1 MATATT
7 AVSPDILRQR
17 ELYYFALFRCLE
29 AALLVLW
36 ALGPIA
42 KPELLG
48 TYGQT
53 LLPVLAIGYLALAT
67 VFMLVDRI
75 KPEAAYLPWAF
86 AADLAVFAGLA
97 YLLPGSFYSFGLLML
112 VNLAAGGLLLDKRYS
127 HALTLGAIGVLVARY
142 LLLYLSGSAHADF
155 VQTLMFAATYAATVS
170 FCQMLANQAKNS
182 QALADSRGQQLAD
195 MAQMSEIIISRMRTG
210 VILLDKH
217 HSIQLSNDAAR
228 QLSQK
233 PLEKDKPLRGNL
245 PELEKQLWLWRRN
258 PESRPEPLVLYEG
271 GPEVI
276 PRFVALSLHDMMYLA
291 FLEDSRVFSGRAD
304 ELQLATLGRLSASI
318 AHEIRNP
325 LAAIS
330 YAQQL
335 LSETTELPEADKR
348 LLEIIGTQ
356 TQRMNGIIENVMRL
370 AKREAATPQS
380 IELNAFVKQFLDEH
394 LATHPQDGAHIS
406 LKPASGPAIGLF
418 DPSHLN
424 QVLGILLSNALTYGH
439 EPHQPPKI
447 QLGIRIKDKSPILEM
462 TDSGPGIPPGRN
474 HQLFNPFFT
483 TSESGTGLG
492 LYIAKQLCDANQ
504 AMISHENAFGGGSRF
519 SVRLSSGQNL
529 LMQPE

>member
-1 MATATT
+1 MASAPLS
-7 AVSPDILRQR
+7 VSPDLLRQR
-17 ELYYFALFRCLE
+17 ELYYFTLFRCLE

-36 ALGPIA
+36 VLSPLETSGLFIG
-42 KPELLG
+42 KG
-48 TYGQT
+48 
-53 LLPVLAIGYLALAT
+53 LLPAIAIVYLISAST
-67 VFMLVDRI
+67 FMIIDRL
-75 KPEAAYLPWAF
+75 KPDADYLTWAF
-86 AADLAVFAGLA
+86 AVDLLVFASLA
-97 YLLPGSFYSFGLLML
+97 FLLPGSFYSCALLML

-127 HALTLGAIGVLVARY
+127 YLLTLGAITVLIARY
-142 LLLYLSGSAHADF
+142 VLLNITGSFHADI
-155 VQTLMFAATYAATVS
+155 VQVLMFSATYAATVT

-182 QALADSRGQQLAD
+182 QALADSRGQQLAE

-217 HSIQLSNDAAR
+217 HRVQLTNDAAR

-233 PLEKDKPLRGNL
+233 SLDKDQPLRRFL
-245 PELEKQLWLWRRN
+245 PELEKRLWLWRRH
-258 PESRPEPLVLYEG
+258 PENRPEPLILFEG

-276 PRFVALSLHDMMYLA
+276 PRFVALSMHDMLYLA

-330 YAQQL
+330 YAQEL

-380 IELNAFVKQFLDEH
+380 IELNAFSKQFIAEH
-394 LATHPQDGAHIS
+394 IATHPQDAGHIT

-424 QVLGILLSNALTYGH
+424 QVLGILLSNALIYGH

-447 QLGIRIKDKSPILEM
+447 QLSIRLKDKSPILEM

-492 LYIAKQLCDANQ
+492 LYIAKQLCEANQ
-504 AMISHENAFGGGSRF
+504 AIISHENAFGGGSRF
-519 SVRLSSGQNL
+519 SVKLSSGQNL
-529 LMQPE
+529 LIQQE

>member
-1 MATATT
+1 MASAPL
-7 AVSPDILRQR
+7 AISPDILRLR
-17 ELYYFALFRCLE
+17 EFYYFALFRCLE

-36 ALGPIA
+36 VLGPIDRSGIA
-42 KPELLG
+42 G
-48 TYGQT
+48 NNT
-53 LLPVLAIGYLALAT
+53 LLSVLAISYLILAT
-67 VFMLVDRI
+67 LFMVIDRLR
-75 KPEAAYLPWAF
+75 PDVGYLPWAF
-86 AADLAVFAGLA
+86 AVDLLVFASLA
-97 YLLPGSFYSFGLLML
+97 FLLPGTFYSCALLML
-112 VNLAAGGLLLDKRYS
+112 VNLAAGGLLLEKNQS
-127 HALTLGAIGVLVARY
+127 HTLTLGAVTVLIARY
-142 LLLYLSGSAHADF
+142 VMLSLSGSPHADF
-155 VQTLMFAATYAATVS
+155 VQVLMFSATYAATVM

-182 QALADSRGQQLAD
+182 QALADSRGQQLAE

-217 HSIQLSNDAAR
+217 HSVQMSNDAAR

-233 PLEKDKPLRGNL
+233 SLDKDKPLRSFL
-245 PELEKQLWLWRRN
+245 PELEKRLWLWRRL
-258 PESRPEPLVLYEG
+258 PENKPEPLVLFEG

-276 PRFVALSLHDMMYLA
+276 PRFVALSMHDMMYLA

-335 LSETTELPEADKR
+335 LSETTDLPEADKR

-380 IELNAFVKQFLDEH
+380 IELNAFAKQFIAEH
-394 LATHPQDGAHIS
+394 ISTHPQDADNIT
-406 LKPASGPAIGLF
+406 LKPASGPAVGLF

-424 QVLGILLSNALTYGH
+424 QVLGILLSNALIYGH
-439 EPHQPPKI
+439 EPHQPPRI
-447 QLGIRIKDKSPILEM
+447 QLSIRVKDKSPILEI

-492 LYIAKQLCDANQ
+492 LYIAKQLCEANQ
-504 AMISHENAFGGGSRF
+504 ALISHENAFGGGSRF
-519 SVRLSSGQNL
+519 SVKLSSGQNL

>member
-1 MATATT
+1 MASVPI
-7 AVSPDILRQR
+7 AVSPDILRLR

-36 ALGPIA
+36 ALGPGE
-42 KPELLG
+42 KLG
-48 TYGQT
+48 NNGVNS
-53 LLPVLAIGYLALAT
+53 LLPVLAMVYLALAT
-67 VFMLVDRI
+67 VFMLIDRLR
-75 KPEAAYLPWAF
+75 PETHYLPWAF
-86 AADLAVFAGLA
+86 AVDLAVFAGLA
-97 YLLPGSFYSFGLLML
+97 YLLPGTFYSCALLML
-112 VNLAAGGLLLDKRYS
+112 VNLAAGGLLLEKRYS
-127 HALTLGAIGVLVARY
+127 HALTFGAIAVLITRY
-142 LLLYLSGSAHADF
+142 VVLSLSGSPHADF
-155 VQTLMFAATYAATVS
+155 VQVLMFTATYAATVA
-170 FCQMLANQAKNS
+170 FCQMLANQVKNS

-195 MAQMSEIIISRMRTG
+195 MAQMNEIIISRMRTG

-233 PLEKDKPLRGNL
+233 SLEKEQPLRRFL
-245 PELEKQLWLWRRN
+245 PDLEKRLWLWRRH
-258 PESRPEPLVLYEG
+258 PEDKPEPLILYEG

-335 LSETTELPEADKR
+335 LAETTALPEADLR

-356 TQRMNGIIENVMRL
+356 TQRMNGIIENVTRL

-380 IELNAFVKQFLDEH
+380 IELNSFVRQFVKEH
-394 LATHPQDGAHIS
+394 LATHPQDADHITV
-406 LKPASGPAIGLF
+406 KPASGPAVGLF

-439 EPHQPPKI
+439 QPHQPPQI
-447 QLGIRIKDKSPILEM
+447 QISIRIKDKSPIMEI

-492 LYIAKQLCDANQ
+492 LYIGKQLCEANQ
-504 AMISHENAFGGGSRF
+504 ALINHENAFGGGSRF

-529 LMQPE
+529 LMQSE